1 MSSTIK
7 QYDLN
12 SPEFKNLMRAA
23 HLLTGKSPNGF
34 HYSVG
39 DCYFDFGQNWLW
51 TTILSD
57 GGDYGGYQ
65 ALNPAEQERI
75 VMAESIAEIEA
86 VVDEVF
92 AGKYCPDRIK

>member
-7 QYDLN
+7 RYDLN

-23 HLLTGKSPNGF
+23 HLFTGKSPNGY
-34 HYSVG
+34 HYTVG
-39 DCYFDFGQNWLW
+39 DCYFDFGQNWVW
-51 TTILSD
+51 TTVLSD

-65 ALNPAEQERI
+65 ALTPREQEMI
-75 VMAESIAEIEA
+75 VLASSIAEIES

-92 AGKYCPDRIK
+92 ADKYCPDRIK